1 MNLFEMVSGIGNSFS
16 KSYDAAKKDA
26 LTSELGEKIRT
37 GDFTGAADVALRGGD
52 LKTGLELVKLGETR
66 GASKQLGETLGGLFG
81 GGGEAAP
88 AEPSAAGDFGSNLS
102 RSYRQGGT
110 LPTFAQ
116 GSDIGRYASAI
127 QSNESGGRYDIVGP
141 THKKYGRALGAYQ
154 VMESNLPS
162 WSKEAIG
169 REVSPD
175 EFLRS
180 PQIQDAIFQTKFGQ
194 AVAKYGNPEDAA
206 SVWFTGRPLA
216 QGANAKD
223 VLGTT
228 GAEYVRR
235 FNSALGRAPAGAAP
249 SLPATAMRMPS
260 APEGA
265 PQIAVAGTDPQLPQI
280 ASPQRS
286 SVAVANNEADVQA
299 LERGMGMLPGAPRQ
313 VASAEPDAANLP
325 AQGALNA
332 GFQIPEGQS
341 QEAAAPLGLPP
352 RLQTA
357 GALAQARLP
366 TGTAGP
372 ILRAA
377 PGSPQRVQALI
388 RASLIPGLSE
398 QQLSTVR
405 TLLASEIEQS
415 KLTGDQRDYALAQ
428 SQGFGGTFID
438 FKNALSGQRDE
449 GAKINLQVTAREREV
464 RDRGLDPN
472 EPANRRYILTGSMPE
487 AREPQDEGAKITSQI
502 AAREVEARRL
512 GLEPGTPKFES
523 YVLTNKIGRDQE
535 LSATDKKAIMEAEES
550 VLSAQTAIEALNQ
563 AKAISP
569 KAYFGPT
576 AGVRGYATSLIGSEA
591 GEATQEMENI
601 VSTNALWQLKAIFG
615 GNPTEGE
622 RKILLQIQGSASQP
636 DEVRQ
641 KIFDRGIALA
651 QRRLEFNQRRAD
663 DLKGGT
669 FYKPDGKA
677 AERGATDATSS
688 KALPKGE
695 ARTALPAGYSSDRV
709 LFEARA
715 AVRAGKDP
723 AAIGDWLRARGID
736 PKRLED

>member
-1 MNLFEMVSGIGNSFS
+1 MNIFEMVSGVGNSFS
-16 KSYDAAKKDA
+16 KSYESAKKDA
-26 LTSELGEKIRT
+26 LTGELGEKIRT
-37 GDFTGAADVALRGGD
+37 GDYTGAADVALRGGD

-81 GGGEAAP
+81 AGGGEPAPAAP
-88 AEPSAAGDFGSNLS
+88 GDFGSNLS
-102 RSYRQGGT
+102 QSYRQGGT

-127 QSNESGGRYDIVGP
+127 QSNESGGKYGIVGP

-180 PQIQDAIFQTKFGQ
+180 PQIQDAVFQTKFGQ

-249 SLPATAMRMPS
+249 SLPVTAMRMPS
-260 APEGA
+260 APE
-265 PQIAVAGTDPQLPQI
+265 
-280 ASPQRS
+280 
-286 SVAVANNEADVQA
+286 
-299 LERGMGMLPGAPRQ
+299 GAPRQ
-313 VASAEPDAANLP
+313 VASAEPDAANIP
-325 AQGALNA
+325 APGAMNA

-341 QEAAAPLGLPP
+341 QGASSPAGTPPASVLPP
-352 RLQTA
+352 SIQTA

-405 TLLASEIEQS
+405 TLLGSEIEQS

-438 FKNALSGQRDE
+438 FKNALSGQRDD

-464 RDRGLDPN
+464 RARGLDPS

-487 AREPQDEGAKITSQI
+487 TREPQDEGAKITSQI
-502 AAREVEARRL
+502 AAREAEARRL

-550 VLSAQTAIEALNQ
+550 VLSAQTAVDALTQ

-569 KAYFGPT
+569 NAYVGPT
-576 AGVRGYATSLIGSEA
+576 AGIRGYAMSLTGSEA
-591 GEATQEMENI
+591 GVATQELENI
-601 VSTNALWQLKAIFG
+601 VSTNALGQLKAIFG
-615 GNPTEGE
+615 VNPTEGE

-651 QRRLEFNQRRAD
+651 KRRMEFNQRRAE

-669 FYKPDGKA
+669 FYKAEGKDGSRALGSPPSLPVRVTPAMKPEDIVKRFPKGTRLILPDGS
-677 AERGATDATSS
+677 EGVV
-688 KALPKGE
+688 P
-695 ARTALPAGYSSDRV
+695 
-709 LFEARA
+709 
-715 AVRAGKDP
+715 
-723 AAIGDWLRARGID
+723 
-736 PKRLED
+736 